1 MGRVAF
7 VFHSPLAPEQV
18 TGALRSAVDEER
30 WGFSLSGYRGGL
42 PVLAKFRGWR
52 FRFRKR
58 IYYNNG
64 FVRMFYGQL
73 TPESSGTR
81 VEEYFA
87 ASGLTRIFMSIWSGV
102 VALACFEILFTRGAD
117 IVTGRF
123 LRDEGWLG
131 LIPFGMLAGGF
142 LIVLVGRLLSLGG
155 ERFIVEYVQEVL
167 DAGAEGR

>member
-1 MGRVAF
+1 
-7 VFHSPLAPEQV
+7 
-18 TGALRSAVDEER
+18 
-30 WGFSLSGYRGGL
+30 
-42 PVLAKFRGWR
+42 
-52 FRFRKR
+52 
-58 IYYNNG
+58 
-64 FVRMFYGQL
+64 MFYGQL
-73 TPESSGTR
+73 TPEWSGTR
-81 VEEYFA
+81 VEGYFA